1 MGSYKYIFIWSGPID
16 GHNWLHLE
24 NNFHYF
30 LCHTTPHNTPSQWQ
44 RRRRRIRRYLWRCWW
59 WRHQRAVINGWCCWA
74 AGGYLDIPS
83 YITFVRKLRRKHFT
97 TYTRKTK
104 KKPPPHLVHRKHCI
118 LDVIT
123 FIYVSFCLIVQQCFS
138 WQKINSSSA
147 ISLTIELYNELE
159 LHRRLPGRR
168 LSKRWWWTGWR
179 GWMREHLIAQRVIF
193 IRFIKQQKMNNN
205 KQGSLGSSINVILL
219 KIKRVSCGVVNIQ
232 IYIYVKEF
240 PS

>member
-1 MGSYKYIFIWSGPID
+1 MS
-16 GHNWLHLE
+16 H
-24 NNFHYF
+24 
-30 LCHTTPHNTPSQWQ
+30 HTT
-44 RRRRRIRRYLWRCWW
+44 RRRNDKEEEEEYEDTYDDVDDDATKELWSM
-59 WRHQRAVINGWCCWA
+59 GD

-97 TYTRKTK
+97 TYTRKTTKK
-104 KKPPPHLVHRKHCI
+104 KKPQPQPHLVHRKHCI